1 MNEQLNEK
9 FNESA
14 NNVRAIKTAARAT
27 CVAQYGEETATFVEG
42 LIDLSF
48 RTGALMAAM
57 SGVPETVQIMTVVLL
72 SDLCAEVAAHRAAAL
87 EPPMAPDDFAK
98 HVLAAK
104 AVANQMVEQMEKDAE
119 AAYSRLIVPSHLH

>member
-9 FNESA
+9 LDESA

-48 RTGALMAAM
+48 RAGALMAAM
-57 SGVPETVQIMTVVLL
+57 SSAPEAVQIMTVALL
-72 SDLCAEVAAHRAAAL
+72 TDLCAEVSAHRAAAL

-98 HVLAAK
+98 HVLAAQ
-104 AVANQMVEQMEKDAE
+104 AVATQMVEQMEKDAE